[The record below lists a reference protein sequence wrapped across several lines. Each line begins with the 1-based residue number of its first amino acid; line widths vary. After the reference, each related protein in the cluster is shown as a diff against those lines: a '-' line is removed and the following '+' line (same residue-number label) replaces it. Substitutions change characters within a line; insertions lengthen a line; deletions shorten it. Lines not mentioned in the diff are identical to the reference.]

1 MEPVTLTTLREF
13 LRRLGERFGGQ
24 GDLYLLG
31 GSALCLLGNP
41 RTEAEV
47 REALDDALGIPEL
60 ERLLEDTV
68 EERRQELVAERE
80 RMRRRALRKQMEQQ
94 KGSQPAEWLEGIDDL
109 APGSLDLLTVTV
121 LFPV

>member
-109 APGSLDLLTVTV
+109 APESLDLLTVTV